1 MLLLM
6 SMKFGEIDDEKHY
19 PMNDVVDKYQLQFQ
33 IVADRPMPVFHFLI
47 VPMCQMNDLIQDV
60 VDDDLWIKM
69 D

>member
-1 MLLLM
+1 M

-19 PMNDVVDKYQLQFQ
+19 PVNDVVDKYQLQ
-33 IVADRPMPVFHFLI
+33 IVADRPLPAFHFLI